1 MKLIFLVIFLFSQ
14 SLVFGAGSSSSVDA
28 NAEYLKAEKL
38 VKTYKF
44 EKAIKA
50 LNKLLTE
57 TPDGYTKADI
67 YNYLGYASRKQRAPN
82 FEKAESYYLKALKI
96 DPNHIGALEYLGELY
111 NETGR
116 VDKASELLEKLKIV
130 AGENSEEYIE
140 LFEVINS

>member
-14 SLVFGAGSSSSVDA
+14 SLVYGAGSSSSVDA

-111 NETGR
+111 YETGR
-116 VDKASELLEKLKIV
+116 VEKANELLEKLKIV

>member
-50 LNKLLTE
+50 LNKLLSE

-111 NETGR
+111 YETGR
-116 VDKASELLEKLKIV
+116 IDKASELLEKLKIV

>member
-14 SLVFGAGSSSSVDA
+14 SLVFGAGSSTSVDA

-50 LNKLLTE
+50 LNKLLSE

-111 NETGR
+111 YETGR

>member
-111 NETGR
+111 YETGR

>member
-14 SLVFGAGSSSSVDA
+14 SLVFFFFSSSSVDA

-111 NETGR
+111 YETGR

>member
-1 MKLIFLVIFLFSQ
+1 MKIIFLVIFLFSQ

-50 LNKLLTE
+50 LNKLLSE

-111 NETGR
+111 YETGR
-116 VDKASELLEKLKIV
+116 VEKANELLEKLKIV

>member
-50 LNKLLTE
+50 LNKLLSE

-111 NETGR
+111 YETGR
-116 VDKASELLEKLKIV
+116 VEKANELLEKLKIV

>member
-14 SLVFGAGSSSSVDA
+14 SLVFGAGSSTSVDA

-50 LNKLLTE
+50 LNKLLSE

-82 FEKAESYYLKALKI
+82 FEKAESYYLKSLKI

-111 NETGR
+111 YETGR

>member
-50 LNKLLTE
+50 LNKLLSE

-82 FEKAESYYLKALKI
+82 FEKAESYYLKALKL

-111 NETGR
+111 YETGR

>member
-1 MKLIFLVIFLFSQ
+1 MKLFFIIIFLLSQ
-14 SLVFGAGSSSSVDA
+14 SLVFGAGSSSTVDA

-50 LNKLLTE
+50 LNKLLNE

-82 FEKAESYYLKALKI
+82 FEKAESYYLKALKFE
-96 DPNHIGALEYLGELY
+96 PNHIGAIEYLGELY
-111 NETGR
+111 YETGR
-116 VDKASELLEKLKIV
+116 IDEAIELLEKLKLV
-130 AGENSEEYIE
+130 AGESSEEYLE
-140 LFEVINS
+140 LFEILNR

>member
-57 TPDGYTKADI
+57 TPDGYTTADI

-111 NETGR
+111 YETGR
-116 VDKASELLEKLKIV
+116 VEKANELLEKLKIV

>member
-38 VKTYKF
+38 VKTYNF

-50 LNKLLTE
+50 LNKLLSE

-111 NETGR
+111 YETGR

>member
-1 MKLIFLVIFLFSQ
+1 MKLIFLVIFLFFQ

-50 LNKLLTE
+50 LNKLLSE

-111 NETGR
+111 YETGR
-116 VDKASELLEKLKIV
+116 VEKANELLEKLKIV

>member
-50 LNKLLTE
+50 LNKLLSE

-67 YNYLGYASRKQRAPN
+67 YNYLGYASRKQRSPN

-111 NETGR
+111 YETGR

>member
-50 LNKLLTE
+50 LNKLLSE

-67 YNYLGYASRKQRAPN
+67 YNYLGYASRKQREPN

-111 NETGR
+111 YETGR

>member
-50 LNKLLTE
+50 LKKLLSE

-67 YNYLGYASRKQRAPN
+67 YNYLGYASRKQRSPN

-111 NETGR
+111 YETGR
-116 VDKASELLEKLKIV
+116 VEKANELLEKLKIV

>member
-14 SLVFGAGSSSSVDA
+14 SLVFGAGSSSSVDV

-50 LNKLLTE
+50 LNKLLSE

-111 NETGR
+111 YETGR

>member
-111 NETGR
+111 YETGR
-116 VDKASELLEKLKIV
+116 VEKASELLEKLKIV

>member
-50 LNKLLTE
+50 LNKLLSE

-111 NETGR
+111 YETGR
-116 VDKASELLEKLKIV
+116 VEKASELLEKLKIV

>member
-14 SLVFGAGSSSSVDA
+14 SLVFGAGSSSSVDV

-111 NETGR
+111 YETGR

>member
-50 LNKLLTE
+50 LNKLLSE

-96 DPNHIGALEYLGELY
+96 DSNHIGALEYLGELY
-111 NETGR
+111 YETGR

>member
-14 SLVFGAGSSSSVDA
+14 SLVFGAGSSSSVDV

-111 NETGR
+111 YETGR
-116 VDKASELLEKLKIV
+116 VEKANELLEKLKIV
-130 AGENSEEYIE
+130 AGKNSEEYIE

>member
-67 YNYLGYASRKQRAPN
+67 YNYLGYASRKQQSPN

-111 NETGR
+111 YETGR
-116 VDKASELLEKLKIV
+116 VEKANELLEKLKIV

>member
-50 LNKLLTE
+50 LNKLLSE

-67 YNYLGYASRKQRAPN
+67 YNYLGYASRKQRSPN

-111 NETGR
+111 YETGR
-116 VDKASELLEKLKIV
+116 VEKANELLEKLKIV

>member
-111 NETGR
+111 YETGR
-116 VDKASELLEKLKIV
+116 VEKANELLEKLKIV

>member
-1 MKLIFLVIFLFSQ
+1 M
-14 SLVFGAGSSSSVDA
+14 
-28 NAEYLKAEKL
+28 
-38 VKTYKF
+38 
-44 EKAIKA
+44 
-50 LNKLLTE
+50 NKLLTE

-111 NETGR
+111 YETGR

>member
-67 YNYLGYASRKQRAPN
+67 YNYLGYASRKQRSPN

-111 NETGR
+111 YETGR
-116 VDKASELLEKLKIV
+116 VEKANELLEKLKIV

>member
-111 NETGR
+111 YETGR
-116 VDKASELLEKLKIV
+116 VEKANELLEKLKIV
-130 AGENSEEYIE
+130 AGKNSEEYIE